1 MGIAGKISV
10 IGPRQIIRTIASVN
24 RHGFTLLA
32 LLDSVKGIKEGT
44 CTDDNEQVP
53 YSELYAR
60 SLAMAYYLNERHG
73 IGHGSKVA
81 IVSVNCV
88 PFVTSLFAASGLGAD
103 IFLLNPNQKSDHFES
118 FLVSQEIDLI
128 IGEEAIAGE
137 FPNDVPFFWYHEKI
151 DMTGGRSVRSIVK
164 RKKGNITILSSGSK
178 GIPKSERR
186 KLSVAKYLDPLVD
199 IIEKLHLKENSS
211 VLISVPVFHGY
222 GLAALL
228 LSFFL
233 GQKIRITKKF
243 DTERTLKIMQDEK
256 PDSWIAVPLMIQ
268 KVFSANA
275 GSIPVKSIISGGD
288 VLPSNIIGV
297 IRKKSS
303 AKIYNLYGTSETGV
317 CTIATDD
324 DLRNYPG
331 TIGKT
336 IPGIKTKI
344 VGADGNLIAG
354 EGAGQLLVKCAWSSE
369 SRNADHLPTGD
380 LVSKNDQ
387 GYYFYKGRQDDMMVI
402 GGENVYPIEVEN
414 ILYRH
419 PAVKWVKAQSRID
432 KDQITGIHIDVVLL
446 QEASLSEKE
455 LIDWMLGKAPNY
467 MVPRSVAIL
476 HEETEGKL
484 M

>member
-1 MGIAGKISV
+1 MGIAGKIRV

-44 CTDDNEQVP
+44 CTDDNEQIS
-53 YSELYAR
+53 YGDLYER
-60 SLAMAYYLNERHG
+60 SLAMAYYLHEKYDIRQS
-73 IGHGSKVA
+73 SKVA

-103 IFLLNPNQKSDHFES
+103 IFLLNPNQKRDHFES

-128 IGEEAIAGE
+128 IGEEAIANE
-137 FPNDVPFFWYHEKI
+137 FPNGIPFFCYHEKI

-164 RKKGNITILSSGSK
+164 RKKGNIIILSSGSK
-178 GIPKSERR
+178 GLPKSERR
-186 KLSVAKYLDPLVD
+186 KVAVAKYLDPLVD
-199 IIEKLHLKENSS
+199 IIEKLHLKQNRS

-228 LSFFL
+228 LSVFL
-233 GQKIRITKKF
+233 GQKIRLTKKF

-256 PDSWIAVPLMIQ
+256 PDSWIAVPLIIQ

-344 VGADGNLIAG
+344 VGADGNLVTG
-354 EGAGQLLVKCAWSSE
+354 EGAGQLLVKCTWSSD
-369 SRNADHLPTGD
+369 SRDSGYVPTGD
-380 LVSKNDQ
+380 LVSKNKE

-419 PAVKWVKAQSRID
+419 PAVKWGKARSSINE
-432 KDQITGIHIDVVLL
+432 DQMAGIHIDIVMLPG
-446 QEASLSEKE
+446 ASLSEKE
-455 LIDWMLGKAPNY
+455 LIDWMSGKAPNY

-476 HEETEGKL
+476 DEEPEGKL